1 MSTNRQTDQPQPDEG
16 LVDAFASAV
25 EASIGYELDDEARR
39 IVRETVKRHQTM
51 AMKLRA
57 VPLANAD
64 EPDFV
69 FVPYRAEG

>member
-1 MSTNRQTDQPQPDEG
+1 MSAGRQADQPQPDER
-16 LVDAFASAV
+16 LVEAIAGAV
-25 EASIGYELDDEARR
+25 EASIEYELDDEARR

-51 AMKLRA
+51 AMRLRA

-64 EPDFV
+64 EPDFA